1 MTDLLKEVLDPL
13 YLPYSRITLFNALL
27 TIHLPE
33 NRQKKIAG
41 ETDAKEQ
48 LQTAEHTTNRPS
60 KPIIY
65 QSNHKTA
72 SGNLKSFPTRRGAK
86 DENV

>member
-41 ETDAKEQ
+41 ETDAK
-48 LQTAEHTTNRPS
+48 
-60 KPIIY
+60 
-65 QSNHKTA
+65 
-72 SGNLKSFPTRRGAK
+72 
-86 DENV
+86 